1 MQMNYQAL
9 FENALDVA
17 AYVNPTPFLPELKSD
32 EIDFIFASQISDFNL
47 MKSASAEESE
57 EDELDDLVNAVRKT
71 RITIGFTQSEMAR
84 SISALCGKKISQTTV
99 CRFEGKILPK
109 RNLRRLRP
117 TFEHWMHLGRTD
129 PTSVREASFRQQI
142 RRTQRA

>member
-1 MQMNYQAL
+1 MQMNFQTL
-9 FENALDVA
+9 FENALDLIA
-17 AYVNPTPFLPELKSD
+17 FNATPFLPELKSE

-47 MKSASAEESE
+47 TTECPSAEELE
-57 EDELDDLVNAVRKT
+57 EDELNDLVNAVRKT

-117 TFEHWMHLGRTD
+117 TFERWMQLGRAD
-129 PTSVREASFRQQI
+129 PTRVREASFRQQI

>member
-1 MQMNYQAL
+1 MNYQAL

-32 EIDFIFASQISDFNL
+32 DIDFIFASQISDFNL
-47 MKSASAEESE
+47 MKSAEVVE
-57 EDELDDLVNAVRKT
+57 EDELDDLVIAVRKT

-129 PTSVREASFRQQI
+129 PTTVREASFRLHI
-142 RRTQRA
+142 RRTRRA